1 MPKPMKNR
9 FMKLSRLFFSVCI
22 ATMIL
27 ASCSAPKNVT
37 YFQDL
42 DNGTTGYVKSLNY
55 ITVKPE
61 DKLSIIITSKNPELT
76 ELFNLTVVNHRA
88 GALTSGN
95 AIGSNSYIS
104 YYTVDSKGDIDFPIL
119 GNLHVEGM
127 NREGVSKYIKDE
139 LISKQLLKDAVVTV
153 EYANTGFTI
162 LGEVNKPG
170 RIEINRDR
178 LTLPEALGMAGDLTI
193 QGERENVLV
202 IREIDGKPTAFRVD
216 LTNAQSMME
225 SPVYYIQQND
235 QIYVTPNSKRK
246 RDSTVNG
253 NNVLSASFWVSVA
266 SLLTS
271 VAVLIVK

>member
-1 MPKPMKNR
+1 
-9 FMKLSRLFFSVCI
+9 MKLPRLIITVCI
-22 ATMIL
+22 AAFML
-27 ASCSAPKNVT
+27 ASCSSPKNVT

-42 DNGTTGYVKSLNY
+42 DNGTVGYVKSLNY

-61 DKLSIIITSKNPELT
+61 DKLSIVVTSKNPELT
-76 ELFNLTVVNHRA
+76 ELFNLTVVSHRA
-88 GALTSGN
+88 GALTSGD
-95 AIGSNSYIS
+95 ALGSNSYVS
-104 YYTVDSKGDIDFPIL
+104 YYTVNSKGDIDFPVL

-127 NREGVSKYIKDE
+127 TREQLSKYIKNE
-139 LISKQLLKDAVVTV
+139 LISKHLLKEAVVTV
-153 EYANTGFTI
+153 EFANTGFTV
-162 LGEVNKPG
+162 LGEVNRPG
-170 RIEINRDR
+170 RIEMNRDR
-178 LTLPEALGMAGDLTI
+178 LTLPEAIGLAGDLKI
-193 QGERENVLV
+193 EGERDNILV